1 MRKNRDVLSV
11 EWIKLELIRT
21 AYATR
26 GGLFSRMDPRMVIA
40 WYLLPAIAPWFT
52 HNLTTLAGFFV
63 LGMTSVAIARVGP
76 LVLGLFVIGLVFEIF
91 YLFIVALF
99 FGGNTDTLVALAEL
113 NLKLGAISMFS
124 MAAFVSLD
132 PEKLSDALLALRAPN
147 LLAFGVSYGYRMIP
161 ILVEEFTT
169 VYEGY
174 RLRSAPPQKKGFL
187 AWRQVYHWIKMGT
200 LSFYPIF
207 LNTAKSVRTTVEA
220 LEARGFTYASE
231 NKESREIRLAYL
243 KITVRDVAVVAV
255 TILAVIA
262 LFWAGNQWPVY
273 R

>member
-1 MRKNRDVLSV
+1 
-11 EWIKLELIRT
+11 
-21 AYATR
+21 
-26 GGLFSRMDPRMVIA
+26 
-40 WYLLPAIAPWFT
+40 
-52 HNLTTLAGFFV
+52 
-63 LGMTSVAIARVGP
+63 
-76 LVLGLFVIGLVFEIF
+76 
-91 YLFIVALF
+91 
-99 FGGNTDTLVALAEL
+99 
-113 NLKLGAISMFS
+113 
-124 MAAFVSLD
+124 
-132 PEKLSDALLALRAPN
+132 
-147 LLAFGVSYGYRMIP
+147 
-161 ILVEEFTT
+161 
-169 VYEGY
+169 
-174 RLRSAPPQKKGFL
+174 
-187 AWRQVYHWIKMGT
+187 MGT